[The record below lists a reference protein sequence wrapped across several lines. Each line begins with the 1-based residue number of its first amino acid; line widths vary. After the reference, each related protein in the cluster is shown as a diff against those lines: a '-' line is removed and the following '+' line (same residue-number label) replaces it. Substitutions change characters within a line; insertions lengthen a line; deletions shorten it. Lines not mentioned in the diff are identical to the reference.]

1 MSRQRFPINSDQPG
15 ATLYT
20 FTIDG
25 SEVAATS
32 GTGGLNGRGKN
43 LCTIKKATERVTI
56 DWLVGFAEAPV
67 VTFQMGIGQVNTIVE
82 IVTSTAA
89 QLVVDVVLASTNA
102 AAADADLIVQVIGY
116 NTTSYVS

>member
-1 MSRQRFPINSDQPG
+1 MSRQRFPFNSDQPG

-25 SEVAATS
+25 SEVAGTS
-32 GTGGLNGRGKN
+32 GSDGLNGRGKN
-43 LCTIKKATERVTI
+43 LCTIKKSTARVTI
-56 DWLVGFAEAPV
+56 DWKVSFAEAPI
-67 VTFQMGIGQVNTIVE
+67 VTFQMGTGQVNTIVE
-82 IVTSTAA
+82 IVTSTAS

-102 AAADADLIVQVIGY
+102 AESDADLLVQVIGY